1 MSIKVLWTNYKI
13 YGIIMGIVL
22 GTIVY
27 NMASI
32 DFTFSYIHSVKN
44 IDFIDSYLYL
54 LMDFLKF
61 YVFILISSFF
71 KVKEK
76 LYTILMGIESFK
88 LAGSIVVFIRMHN
101 MLCAGNFIEP
111 VFKIAAILLFMKND
125 KVVFNKIIAIII
137 LLLGA
142 MFENILINFL

>member
-54 LMDFLKF
+54 LMDF
-61 YVFILISSFF
+61 F

-76 LYTILMGIESFK
+76 VYTILMGIESFK

-125 KVVFNKIIAIII
+125 KVVLNKIIAIII